1 MPVKVSVQGQISLGK
16 EVMET
21 LSHFIDPELSNGRR
35 SMIPHEESEIS
46 KKITSKHL
54 CQDLAICQR
63 RSSFVD
69 NYLILLTTAVD
80 SILKTSPIKEQSL
93 KLFNEDLPQILRD
106 VRKILKSANAK
117 ASDTTEFYYWN
128 SVLKKVSGKFHGF
141 LALTLTENFKD
152 PDKTNVIKN
161 IIQKIVT
168 ALVIIETKYANKL
181 CTEYKICIKSFE
193 CTKAL
198 HRVLEKLTSLDDN
211 NIRSFMKHF
220 YEALFATT
228 FYSRLS
234 IVTTKE
240 FQVILNN
247 LAFSN
252 NVSAKDLLQS
262 VQKSVEMRLDLLTSP
277 SDMQM
282 GYDVI
287 LIHIILSDLDHF
299 YSKNKEFSFYNF
311 IKYFIEWNADGT
323 LGKHLRK
330 LMNDIGHEVT
340 AQPHELPIKVA
351 NEVRVFLELTIDPDE

>member
-1 MPVKVSVQGQISLGK
+1 
-16 EVMET
+16 MET
-21 LSHFIDPELSNGRR
+21 LSHFIEPDLINGRR
-35 SMIPHEESEIS
+35 SMMSHEENEIS
-46 KKITSKHL
+46 KKITSKNL
-54 CQDLAICQR
+54 CQDLPLCDG

-80 SILKTSPIKEQSL
+80 SILKTSPIKELSL
-93 KLFNEDLPQILRD
+93 KLFYEDLPQILRD

-117 ASDTTEFYYWN
+117 VSDSTEFYYWN

-141 LALTLTENFKD
+141 LTLTLIENFKD
-152 PDKTNVIKN
+152 YDNTNDIKN
-161 IIQKIVT
+161 VIQKIVT
-168 ALVIIETKYANKL
+168 ALVIIETKYVNKL
-181 CTEYKICIKSFE
+181 CIEHKICIKSFE

-198 HRVLEKLTSLDDN
+198 HRILEKLTSLPDN
-211 NIRSFMKHF
+211 GIRSFMKHF

-234 IVTTKE
+234 IVTTRE

-262 VQKSVEMRLDLLTSP
+262 VQKSVEMRLDLITTP
-277 SDMQM
+277 SDKQM

-299 YSKNKEFSFYNF
+299 YSKNKQFSFYNF
-311 IKYFIEWNADGT
+311 IKYFIDWNTDGT

-340 AQPHELPIKVA
+340 VQPHELPIKIT